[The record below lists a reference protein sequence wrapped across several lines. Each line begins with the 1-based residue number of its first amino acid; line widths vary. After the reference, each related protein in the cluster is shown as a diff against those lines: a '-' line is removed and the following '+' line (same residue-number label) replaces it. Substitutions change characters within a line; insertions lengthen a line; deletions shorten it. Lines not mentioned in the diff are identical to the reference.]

1 MQQCVFEV
9 ESTPIARVGEGC
21 ILCGGSVAQFLDLGR
36 TPLANQFLTVDQLG
50 DPEPVFPLRAGFCR
64 DCRHVQLLDLV
75 APEKMFENYL
85 YISSLSD
92 TLRAHLDDLAE
103 KVVKRH
109 RLSSRDLVV
118 DIGSNDGTLLSGF
131 GRRGV
136 KTLGVDP
143 AVNLAGLARER
154 GVDTITA
161 YFDEE
166 TAEHIRKEYGPAS
179 AITATNS
186 FPHIP
191 RLDSYMRAVDALLAL
206 DGVLVIEAHY
216 LLDLMDQCAF
226 DTVYHEHVSYW
237 SLGPAMK
244 LFERHGF
251 TIVDVER
258 LPVHHGQIR
267 MWVQRKG
274 VSAVRA
280 SVQKLLAQEDSR
292 ELGEMTTYQ
301 RFASKAY
308 AIRRDLTRMLAQFK
322 YEGKTIAAYGAPAK
336 GSTLLSFLDIGAET
350 IDFIADKSPLKQGR
364 YTPGSRIPI
373 VGPERIADERP
384 DYLLLLAWNF
394 ADEIMTQLDSYRKSG
409 GKFILP
415 VPQLRIV

>member
-1 MQQCVFEV
+1 
-9 ESTPIARVGEGC
+9 
-21 ILCGGSVAQFLDLGR
+21 
-36 TPLANQFLTVDQLG
+36 
-50 DPEPVFPLRAGFCR
+50 
-64 DCRHVQLLDLV
+64 
-75 APEKMFENYL
+75 
-85 YISSLSD
+85 
-92 TLRAHLDDLAE
+92 
-103 KVVKRH
+103 
-109 RLSSRDLVV
+109 
-118 DIGSNDGTLLSGF
+118 
-131 GRRGV
+131 
-136 KTLGVDP
+136 
-143 AVNLAGLARER
+143 
-154 GVDTITA
+154 
-161 YFDEE
+161 
-166 TAEHIRKEYGPAS
+166 
-179 AITATNS
+179 
-186 FPHIP
+186 
-191 RLDSYMRAVDALLAL
+191 
-206 DGVLVIEAHY
+206 
-216 LLDLMDQCAF
+216 
-226 DTVYHEHVSYW
+226 
-237 SLGPAMK
+237 
-244 LFERHGF
+244 
-251 TIVDVER
+251 
-258 LPVHHGQIR
+258 